1 MGETLT
7 RFVKSW
13 PFELDFPPEGHGVQ
27 FFLPLPQIYLGFIIT
42 ELMLSLIL
50 IQNRSDH
57 YLGQREEALVSHRYG
72 LNPTLLLP
80 SDIGQV
86 AELLC
91 VFISLSIKC
100 EYTT

>member
-1 MGETLT
+1 MKQSPILSAPTPNLSG
-7 RFVKSW
+7 
-13 PFELDFPPEGHGVQ
+13 
-27 FFLPLPQIYLGFIIT
+27 FLIHRAHVVSYFDSKQT
-42 ELMLSLIL
+42 
-50 IQNRSDH
+50 DH
-57 YLGQREEALVSHRYG
+57 YLGQKEEALVSHRYG

-86 AELLC
+86 TELLC